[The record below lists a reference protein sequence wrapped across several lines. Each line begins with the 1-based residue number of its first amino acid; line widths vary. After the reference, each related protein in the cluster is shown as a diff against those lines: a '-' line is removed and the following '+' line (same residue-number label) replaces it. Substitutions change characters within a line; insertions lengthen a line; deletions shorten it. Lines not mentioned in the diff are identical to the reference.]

1 MIMDFRNEL
10 NGNEKVAQSLIGMES
25 TGTPIVVNGQSADVI
40 LANEKKGK
48 FNTQVD
54 EYVDKFEKH
63 NKALEDY
70 AKEISQDINGLEILP
85 MGSYALI
92 KPFDENPFQR
102 VTVESGIITDLGGFT
117 PQYKSHEDGQI
128 HEEEQ
133 YIKVGTVIESGY
145 NCRFLK
151 AGDVVFYTKSSD
163 VMVPFFKQGCVV
175 VDEKRV
181 LAVVND
187 SLTERKNE
195 LKEQMNGK

>member
-54 EYVDKFEKH
+54 EYVDKFE
-63 NKALEDY
+63 NY
-70 AKEISQDINGLEILP
+70 AKEISEDINGLEILP

-102 VTVESGIITDLGGFT
+102 VTVENGIITDLGGFT

-133 YIKVGTVIESGY
+133 FIKVGTVIESGY

-163 VMVPFFKQGCVV
+163 VMVPFFKQGFVV

-181 LAVVND
+181 LAVVNEQ
-187 SLTERKNE
+187 LTDRKNQLKRE
-195 LKEQMNGK
+195 LNGK

>member
-1 MIMDFRNEL
+1 MDFRNEL

-63 NKALEDY
+63 NKALENY

-92 KPFDENPFQR
+92 KPFNENPFQR

-133 YIKVGTVIESGY
+133 FIKVGTVIESGY
-145 NCRFLK
+145 GCRFLQ
-151 AGDVVFYTKSSD
+151 AGDVVFYTTTSE
-163 VMVPFFKQGCVV
+163 VMVPFFKQGFVV

-181 LAVVND
+181 LAVVNEQ
-187 SLTERKNE
+187 LTDRKNQV
-195 LKEQMNGK
+195 KEDLNGK

>member
-1 MIMDFRNEL
+1 MEIRTEL

-40 LANEKKGK
+40 LANEKKSK

-70 AKEISQDINGLEILP
+70 AKEISKDINGLEILP
-85 MGSYALI
+85 MGSYVLI
-92 KPFDENPFQR
+92 KPFDENPFQK
-102 VTVESGIITDLGGFT
+102 VTIESGIITDLGGFT

-133 YIKVGTVIESGY
+133 FVKVGTVIESGY
-145 NCRFLK
+145 NCKFVQ
-151 AGDVVFYTKSSD
+151 AGDVVFYTASSE
-163 VMVPFFKQGCVV
+163 VMVPFFKQGFVV
-175 VDEKRV
+175 VDEKRL
-181 LAVVND
+181 LAVVNEQ
-187 SLTERKNE
+187 LTDRKN
-195 LKEQMNGK
+195 QINGK

>member
-1 MIMDFRNEL
+1 MEIRNEL
-10 NGNEKVAQSLIGMES
+10 TGNEKVAQTLIGMEG
-25 TGTPIVVNGQSADVI
+25 TGTPIVVNGQRADVI

-54 EYVDKFEKH
+54 EYVNKFEKH

-133 YIKVGTVIESGY
+133 FIKVGTVIESGY
-145 NCRFLK
+145 GCRFLQ
-151 AGDVVFYTKSSD
+151 AGDVVFYTTTSE
-163 VMVPFFKQGCVV
+163 VMVPFFKQGFVV

-181 LAVVND
+181 LAVVNEQ
-187 SLTERKNE
+187 LTDRKNQV
-195 LKEQMNGK
+195 KEDLNGK